1 VSQETIYQS
10 LCVQGRGLA
19 RCLRSVRA
27 ARRPHRGSDGRGKMP
42 GMVMISE
49 RAAEAADRAVPGHWE
64 GDLVIGKGG
73 KSAVGTLAERTTR
86 SVMLSRRP
94 GGHGALAVSDA
105 MAAAV
110 TTLPAA
116 LARSVT
122 WDQGP
127 ERHRHAEFTLATGVP
142 VHFAQPHSPWQ
153 RRSNENTNGLLRQ
166 YMPKGTDLCL
176 HDAKALAARQPAPH
190 DPLLDDTIRETRRA
204 HCAHRLKPPC
214 SIDPMSSQTR
224 VTGLVATAA
233 KGG

>member
-127 ERHRHAEFTLATGVP
+127 ERHQHAEFTLATGSRST
-142 VHFAQPHSPWQ
+142 SP
-153 RRSNENTNGLLRQ
+153 SPTHPGSA
-166 YMPKGTDLCL
+166 D
-176 HDAKALAARQPAPH
+176 
-190 DPLLDDTIRETRRA
+190 
-204 HCAHRLKPPC
+204 
-214 SIDPMSSQTR
+214 QTR
-224 VTGLVATAA
+224 TPTGCSASTCPKAPTCASTTPKPSPPDSRPRMTLCWMTPSEKLAELIALTA
-233 KGG
+233 